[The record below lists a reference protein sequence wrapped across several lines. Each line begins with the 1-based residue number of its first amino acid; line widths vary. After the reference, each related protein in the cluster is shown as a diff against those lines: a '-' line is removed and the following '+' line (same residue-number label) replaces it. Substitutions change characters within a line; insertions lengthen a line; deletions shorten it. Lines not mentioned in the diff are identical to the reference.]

1 VKIFKAYLPSTVT
14 QNMPIVTIQPEG
26 IRVKV
31 SEGAN
36 LLTSLKEAGIS
47 IESVC
52 GGHGVCKKCVVEVVS
67 GRLTEPTAA
76 EAEVRGLSKSFR
88 LACQTYVL
96 GDVVVR
102 VPEASRQLKG
112 KILEW
117 GLAKVLEFSPSTIS
131 VKAKIH
137 APSLRDQRSDAER
150 LLEALNAKSIDS
162 LLLKKLP
169 GKLRETGWEAEVIL
183 CEDEILDVRPWRDG
197 GLYGVAID
205 IGTTTVVAYLVNLK
219 TGRVVSVKSDYNG
232 QIAYGDDVISRMTY
246 AVKKHENLKEL
257 QSRVVATINKLIRE
271 AVGETGCSTSEVY
284 ELSFAGNTVMTSLL
298 YGAEVS
304 AIATAPY
311 VPPFRSSLR
320 FKAREI
326 GVEAN
331 DSATAYTLPL
341 ISGYVGGDV
350 IADILVS
357 GMHKQDEKSLLIDL
371 GTNGEVVLKAGD
383 LMLAASTAA
392 GPAIEGAGL
401 SNGMRGMDGAIE
413 SVSINVD
420 TYDVYYRTI
429 GDKEPRGICGSGVV
443 DSVAWMLIAGIL
455 DQNGRIADL
464 NIPRIIEVDGNKA
477 FLLAAGSDG
486 RRICIT
492 QSDVRS
498 FQLAKAA
505 IFTACLL
512 LLRISGVSVSEISK
526 VYIAGA
532 FGNYI
537 DPRSAM
543 IVGMIPELPL
553 NRIVQIGNGS
563 GQGAVMSLLSRRIRE
578 EAEIVAKKVKAIDLN
593 TVREFQNEFIEA
605 TQFPH
610 RRTDM
615 FPRVMKAISMRT
627 PLLD

>member
-1 VKIFKAYLPSTVT
+1 
-14 QNMPIVTIQPEG
+14 MPIVTIQPEG
-26 IRVKV
+26 IRVHA
-31 SEGAN
+31 SDGAN
-36 LLTSLKEAGIS
+36 LLTVLKEAGIS

-67 GRLTEPTAA
+67 GGLTEPTAA
-76 EAEVRGLSKSFR
+76 EAEVRGLSKSLR

-96 GDVVVR
+96 GDVVIKI
-102 VPEASRQLKG
+102 PQASRQLRG

-117 GLAKVLEFSPSTIS
+117 GLARVPEVSPLTIT
-131 VKAKIH
+131 VKARID

-150 LLEALNAKSIDS
+150 LLQALNAKHIDS

-169 GKLRETGWEAEVIL
+169 SKLRETRWDAEVIL
-183 CEDEILDVRPWRDG
+183 CEDEVLDVRPRRDG
-197 GLYGVAID
+197 GLYGVAVD

-246 AVKKHENLKEL
+246 AGKRNENLKEL
-257 QSRVVATINKLIRE
+257 QSKVVATINKLIRE
-271 AVGETGCSTSEVY
+271 AAEEAKCSPSEVY
-284 ELSFAGNTVMTSLL
+284 ELSFSGNTVMTSLL

-326 GVEAN
+326 GIEAN
-331 DSATAYTLPL
+331 DSAKAYTLPL

-350 IADILVS
+350 VADILVS

-401 SNGMRGMDGAIE
+401 SIGMRGMDGAIE
-413 SVSINVD
+413 SVSINVE

-429 GDKEPRGICGSGVV
+429 GDKDPRGICGSGVV

-455 DQNGRIADL
+455 DQKGRIADL
-464 NIPRIIEVDGNKA
+464 SIPRITQVNGNKA
-477 FLLAAGSDG
+477 FLLTVNSDG

-492 QSDVRS
+492 QSDIRS

-512 LLRISGVSVSEISK
+512 LLRTAGVSMSEISK

-537 DPRSAM
+537 DSRSAM
-543 IVGMIPELPL
+543 IVGMIPEIPL

-563 GQGAVMSLLSRRIRE
+563 GQGAVMSLLSKKVRE
-578 EAEIVAKKVKAIDLN
+578 EAELVARKVRAIDLN
-593 TVREFQNEFIEA
+593 TVREFQKEFVDA
-605 TQFPH
+605 TLFPH

-615 FPRVMKAISMRT
+615 FPRVVESIRRKT
-627 PLLD
+627 PLLN